1 MDSIYVHARW
11 RREYGTIPFQVGVPH
26 VHRIVNKKK
35 KKFLSSHIFLA
46 VGGIPPE
53 SGIYIPSDNNSSNAF
68 KMQ

>member
-1 MDSIYVHARW
+1 MYTPADEENMVQYRFKWEFHMYI
-11 RREYGTIPFQVGVPH
+11 ELLT
-26 VHRIVNKKK
+26 KK